1 MEEEQVDDAPATVV
15 DDPTNENKEADDK
28 DSADNEAADTSI
40 VRPRAPTHVLASS
53 FYFYPFISADIINS
67 DIQHFQPKAPSSSPR
82 RRAPSERTTSAIGS
96 QQGEEEITAA
106 VVPPIQ
112 VSIPISQIP
121 GHLCFFSSFTHT
133 SQKLADMFSSY
144 IRQFLDEDD
153 EDITSKTK
161 LFSISDDLRA
171 RLLDIADRLGAS
183 LDALVTDS
191 GPIKGRLEEVQDQ
204 LPDDIIDAITPAAHL
219 ESRRF

>member
-82 RRAPSERTTSAIGS
+82 R
-96 QQGEEEITAA
+96 
-106 VVPPIQ
+106 
-112 VSIPISQIP
+112 
-121 GHLCFFSSFTHT
+121 
-133 SQKLADMFSSY
+133 
-144 IRQFLDEDD
+144 
-153 EDITSKTK
+153 
-161 LFSISDDLRA
+161 
-171 RLLDIADRLGAS
+171 
-183 LDALVTDS
+183 
-191 GPIKGRLEEVQDQ
+191 
-204 LPDDIIDAITPAAHL
+204 
-219 ESRRF
+219 

>member
-1 MEEEQVDDAPATVV
+1 
-15 DDPTNENKEADDK
+15 
-28 DSADNEAADTSI
+28 
-40 VRPRAPTHVLASS
+40 
-53 FYFYPFISADIINS
+53 
-67 DIQHFQPKAPSSSPR
+67 
-82 RRAPSERTTSAIGS
+82 
-96 QQGEEEITAA
+96 
-106 VVPPIQ
+106 
-112 VSIPISQIP
+112 
-121 GHLCFFSSFTHT
+121 
-133 SQKLADMFSSY
+133 MFSSY

-161 LFSISDDLRA
+161 FSISDDLRA